1 MCPPETSAFVDAKA
15 DADTRA
21 VIKPGKDASAHAGE
35 RPGLRRCRYPIKAAL
50 SRNGQAGI
58 EV

>member
-1 MCPPETSAFVDAKA
+1 VDAEA

-21 VIKPGKDASAHAGE
+21 VIKPGKDASAHAGQ

-50 SRNGQAGI
+50 SRNVQAGI
-58 EV
+58 KV